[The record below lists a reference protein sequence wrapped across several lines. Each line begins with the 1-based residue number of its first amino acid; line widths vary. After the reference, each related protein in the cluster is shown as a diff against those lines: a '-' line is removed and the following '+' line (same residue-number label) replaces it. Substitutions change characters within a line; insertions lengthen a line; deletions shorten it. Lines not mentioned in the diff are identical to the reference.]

1 MMATCPRCGG
11 LTFTTTGECIKRER
25 CGLPPVAV
33 LSFGFSEWDGATQ
46 RPAALPPEVKAP

>member
-1 MMATCPRCGG
+1 MAPCPRCGA

-25 CGLPPVAV
+25 CGSPPVAV